1 MSGKTVK
8 KIIFAVFVMGIIFLN
23 KTSAY
28 AYDAKVSVS
37 TGTVEENEKVTITVK
52 ITSES
57 EIGVSQVWLKYD
69 KSVVSYYDGGDSE
82 GDTGLV
88 RLFDSIDSG
97 SSKEIIRTVTF
108 VGKNPGETVITVTD
122 DSEILEYTSEDDM
135 SITTTPGKITVTAP
149 AVASG
154 DNTLKSIN
162 IYGINTDGKSSK
174 LTFKPGFSGDTTE
187 YAIDVSADIE
197 KLSVVATTSHNKAKV
212 KISGLKLS
220 TGDNVT
226 TITVTAENGDSKKYF
241 IYTKKEKGEEETTK
255 EPEGKDNPDLTDKY
269 IEITINDK
277 KMNILKEIDESIL
290 PEGFEVTDMTYGETS
305 INAGKG
311 LSKNLV
317 IIYILDENKENGAL
331 YIYDDKNNK
340 FYPMVNILTGNKMYT
355 IVNTPEEF
363 NIPEGFVSTTISID
377 GKETSAWSY
386 GDISDFVYLYAMN
399 WDGECAIY
407 CYDTVEKTIQRV
419 SEYKNSSSSNAKIAE
434 LESKN
439 NELNN
444 QLKNSNDKN
453 NKSRKMIIFL
463 SIVIV
468 VFAAV
473 TVSMIIIFGKKG
485 NIPENLKNVDDNDET
500 DNDEAD
506 NDKDDETDSDN
517 ESEKDISEEELTKD
531 NVSINSDKEQTNT
544 GDEKKSLTENLSQAS
559 ENEKTVN
566 TLDEKSEN
574 AYNEEK
580 EVIMD
585 KAETEKII
593 DSLLNFNVD
602 DFNIEK

>member
-1 MSGKTVK
+1 MSVKTVK

-69 KSVVSYYDGGDSE
+69 KSVVSYFDGGDSE
-82 GDTGLV
+82 GDTGLI

-97 SSKEIIRTVTF
+97 SSKEITRTVTF
-108 VGKNPGETVITVTD
+108 VGKNPGEAAITVTD

-135 SITTTPGKITVTAP
+135 NITTTPGKITVTAP

-162 IYGINTDGKSSK
+162 IYGINTNGKSSK

-187 YAIDVSADIE
+187 YAIDVPANIE
-197 KLSVVATTSHNKAKV
+197 KLSVIATTSHNKAKV

-226 TITVTAENGDSKKYF
+226 TITVTAENGDSKKYY

-255 EPEGKDNPDLTDKY
+255 ESESKDNPDLTDKY

-277 KMNILKEIDESIL
+277 KMNMLKEIDESIL
-290 PEGFEVTDMTYGETS
+290 PEGFEVTDMTYGETN
-305 INAGKG
+305 IKAGKG

-317 IIYILDENKENGAL
+317 IMYILDENKENGAL

-355 IVNTPEEF
+355 IVNTPQELD
-363 NIPEGFVSTTISID
+363 IPEGFVSTTISID

-419 SEYKNSSSSNAKIAE
+419 SEYKNSSNSNAKIAE
-434 LESKN
+434 LESRNK
-439 NELNN
+439 ELDNR
-444 QLKNSNDKN
+444 LKISNDKN

-463 SIVIV
+463 SIVLV
-468 VFAAV
+468 VFAVAAV
-473 TVSMIIIFGKKG
+473 FIIIISVK
-485 NIPENLKNVDDNDET
+485 NRNVPENLKNEDDNDEE
-500 DNDEAD
+500 DES
-506 NDKDDETDSDN
+506 DSDN
-517 ESEKDISEEELTKD
+517 ESGNDLSEEELTKD
-531 NVSINSDKEQTNT
+531 NDSLNNNEKINTE
-544 GDEKKSLTENLSQAS
+544 DENEALAENIFRAS

-566 TLDEKSEN
+566 TLDENPKN
-574 AYNEEK
+574 AYNDEK

-585 KAETEKII
+585 KEETEKII
-593 DSLLNFNVD
+593 DSLLKFDMD
-602 DFNIEK
+602 DFDIEK